1 MIRGLWGK
9 FFPPDQD
16 PETPKIDATHH
27 HGLINFGNTCYC
39 NSVLQVLDFQVNFLT
54 DSSGTLFLRALQ
66 RTRSGV
72 SQTVKEN
79 RWLVNLVSRGSVQ
92 PASRQEEKT
101 ADQAH

>member
-39 NSVLQVLDFQVNFLT
+39 NSVLQVLDFQVNFFYRFFRHFI
-54 DSSGTLFLRALQ
+54 SASPSENAFWSIANSQ
-66 RTRSGV
+66 RKQMAR
-72 SQTVKEN
+72 
-79 RWLVNLVSRGSVQ
+79 
-92 PASRQEEKT
+92 
-101 ADQAH
+101 